1 LVGGKL
7 TTYRQKLSFADSVSV
22 HDDSV
27 GFESAGGLVEHHEV
41 LLHHR
46 RQLLDHLHPVGLNAN
61 GRGVTGRVGVL
72 ASYKKIE
79 TYFRRKFNF
88 SVWHL
93 AFLLIFLQISKLGG
107 ES

>member
-61 GRGVTGRVGVL
+61 GRGVTGRVGIL
-72 ASYKKIE
+72 TSYKKIKSIFE
-79 TYFRRKFNF
+79 E
-88 SVWHL
+88 SLIL
-93 AFLLIFLQISKLGG
+93 AFGIYRLS
-107 ES
+107 